1 MEVDHEQEIVKAFF
15 TPGRRARYLGLLS
28 TPRGRR
34 KFISSLPHL
43 DALDSRFG
51 RGFDPREQNVDRIE
65 DLLGE
70 RGTPDL
76 CYVISENSRLDLQR
90 MKLHDALQRLW
101 DLGWALFFP
110 ASQADLH
117 TSRVKMWAQATS
129 ASGLREAGN
138 GWVIAP
144 RVAHPGPL
152 CYTPRRWPSG
162 RPIYFSIYLPMSL
175 DSSWCA
181 G

>member
-90 MKLHDALQRLW
+90 MKLHDALRATVGFRMGTLLSCVAGRLAYFEGE
-101 DLGWALFFP
+101 DVG
-110 ASQADLH
+110 
-117 TSRVKMWAQATS
+117 
-129 ASGLREAGN
+129 SGYICER
-138 GWVIAP
+138 AP
-144 RVAHPGPL
+144 
-152 CYTPRRWPSG
+152 
-162 RPIYFSIYLPMSL
+162 
-175 DSSWCA
+175 
-181 G
+181 